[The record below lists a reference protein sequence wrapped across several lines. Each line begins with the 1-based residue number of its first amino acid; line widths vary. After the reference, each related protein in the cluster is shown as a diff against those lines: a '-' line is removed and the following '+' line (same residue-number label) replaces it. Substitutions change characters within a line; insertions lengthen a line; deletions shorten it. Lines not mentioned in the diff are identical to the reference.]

1 MSITYGEPKSE
12 STTKTSSISHSGST
26 LNAGGDIQILAVGD
40 GKASQLNVLGSE
52 INAKGNIKLKSDGD
66 INLQSALD
74 ESEQHSKNSSS
85 SWGAGVA
92 ITFGQGGASYGVTAN
107 GSLSRGHADGKDT
120 AQQNSH
126 INAGKTSL

>member
-1 MSITYGEPKSE
+1 M
-12 STTKTSSISHSGST
+12 H
-26 LNAGGDIQILAVGD
+26 
-40 GKASQLNVLGSE
+40 
-52 INAKGNIKLKSDGD
+52 

-92 ITFGQGGASYGVTAN
+92 ISVGQGGASYGVTAN

-126 INAGKTSL
+126 INAGKTLTLESGNDTRIEGAVVSGSKIVADIGGDLKLASRQDTSQFDSKQS